1 MAPPVEEIRIEPHE
15 WSDHVATTDG
25 PQLVVGGPGTGKT
38 EFLVRRVTAL
48 IDRDVDPGALL
59 VLSFSRRGVSDLRRR
74 IRSRLDRTSRAIDV
88 TTFHSYAARLL
99 EAHHLHRGWNSA
111 PNVLTGPEQQQL
123 VISLLASEDPNDWSV
138 AFRKIITTVTFATEV
153 TDFVLRA
160 KERLLDADG
169 IAERIP
175 DHPEWRGLD
184 RFLVRYDATLREV
197 GRIDYGTLLAEAT
210 GLLRDDVVKVAECER
225 TSHLLVDEYQDTTF
239 AQAAMLEALAG
250 APMNLTVAAD
260 PYQSVFSFRG
270 AEVANVAAFP
280 EEFRDPSGRPAKRL
294 VLIQSFRVPAPILEA
309 AVRVTERE
317 LPGAAGKVLPAPGTG
332 SVETYR
338 FEQQTQEA
346 EWIAGEIQRLHLEQ
360 QLPYSRMAVFVRS
373 KRRLLSDLSRSLE
386 RRGIPHDRPNARLVD
401 RPSARFVL
409 DCVLAATVE
418 AGDPEADRAVRRI
431 LLGPL
436 FRMPL
441 GALRDLER
449 ERADRSWSWAE
460 AIRGHVVD
468 GVPLAALLDDQGWA
482 VAVGADRGL
491 WEIWSKLP
499 QMGSLVADPAR
510 SDELA
515 AWTSLSQVV
524 DSWTE
529 RNPGATLVDYAGLV
543 ESETFE
549 AQPLLS
555 FRASHNDSVT
565 LTTLHQSKG
574 LDFDIVFI
582 ADAVEGVFPD
592 LRARDS
598 LLGARYLS
606 PNLPTE
612 TAAYRAFRLDEE
624 RRLAYTAMT
633 RASRRV
639 VWTATTAGADKNQ
652 GPPSR
657 FLALVANT
665 ASVAEAVSTPP
676 VRTRPITPAEAESY
690 VRRRCADPE
699 RVAVERAAAI
709 ATLATGE
716 RFGLRP
722 PDSYYGVLAP
732 GPDRGIPAP
741 AALSPSQAE
750 AYERCPRRYV
760 LERRL
765 GIGDRVGHHADFG
778 TLLHLVLE
786 IVETRAADRGDS
798 HATLEEAL
806 AVLDQ
811 EFDPA
816 DFGNEPFASAWRERG
831 RNTLTRLYEH
841 WPSSG
846 SILGLEVALES
857 EIDGV
862 TWRGRADRAE
872 IRNGAVAIVDYK
884 TGRQPPTREEAALS
898 IQLGFYVMAAREH
911 AELAGAG
918 IADQGE
924 MWFPSMKQKK
934 VATRQVDVEQL
945 DEIREKMNQ
954 IAAGIAAER
963 WPATPNDLCD
973 RCSVRLVCPAWP
985 EGTEAFSL

>member
-1 MAPPVEEIRIEPHE
+1 MAPPVDEIRIEPDDWPE
-15 WSDHVATTDG
+15 HVGSTDG

-38 EFLVRRVTAL
+38 EFLVRRATML
-48 IDRDVDPGALL
+48 IERGVDPGALL
-59 VLSFSRRGVSDLRRR
+59 VLSFSRRGVGDLRRR

-88 TTFHSYAARLL
+88 ATFHSYAARLL
-99 EAHHLHRGWNSA
+99 EAHHLGRGWTAA
-111 PNVLTGPEQQQL
+111 PTVLTGPEQEQL

-138 AFRKIITTVTFATEV
+138 AFRKIITSVTFAAEV

-160 KERLLDADG
+160 KERLIDAAG
-169 IAERIP
+169 ITERISN
-175 DHPEWRGLD
+175 HPEWKGLD
-184 RFLVRYDATLREV
+184 RFLLRYDATLREV

-210 GLLRDDVVKVAECER
+210 ALLGDDTLAESER
-225 TSHLLVDEYQDTTF
+225 TSHVLVDEYQDTTF
-239 AQAAMLEALAG
+239 AQASMLKALAG
-250 APMNLTVAAD
+250 TPANLTVAAD

-270 AEVANVAAFP
+270 AEVTNVAAFP
-280 EEFRDPSGRPAKRL
+280 EEFRDGAGRPAKRL
-294 VLIQSFRVPAPILEA
+294 VLTQSFRVPAPILEA

-317 LPGAAGKVLPAPGTG
+317 LPGAAGKVFPAPGTG

-346 EWIAGEIQRLHLEQ
+346 EWIASEIQRLHLEQ

-386 RRGIPHDRPNARLVD
+386 RQGVPHDRPDSRLVD

-409 DCVLAATVE
+409 DCVCAATRE
-418 AGDPEADRAVRRI
+418 AGDLEADRAVRRI

-449 ERADRSWSWAE
+449 ERAARSWSWAD
-460 AIRGHVVD
+460 AIVARVD
-468 GVPLAALLDDQGWA
+468 EGAALASLLDDQAWA
-482 VAVGADRGL
+482 ADIGADRGL
-491 WEIWSKLP
+491 WQIWSTLP
-499 QMGSLVADPAR
+499 QIASLVADPNR
-510 SDELA
+510 VDELA
-515 AWTSLSQVV
+515 AWTSLAQVV

-529 RNPGATLVDYAGLV
+529 RNPGATLVDYTRLA

-549 AQPLLS
+549 ARPLLS
-555 FRASHNDSVT
+555 FRAADNDSVT

-574 LDFDIVFI
+574 LDFDVVFI

-606 PNLPTE
+606 PHLPTD

-639 VWTATTAGADKNQ
+639 VWTATTAGAEENQ

-657 FLALVANT
+657 FLALVADV
-665 ASVAEAVSTPP
+665 ASVAEAVSAPP
-676 VRTRPITPAEAESY
+676 VRTKPITPAEAESY

-699 RVAVERAAAI
+699 LMSVDRAAA
-709 ATLATGE
+709 LAALAAPD

-732 GPDRGIPAP
+732 GPDTGIPAP

-765 GIGDRVGHHADFG
+765 GIGDRVGYHADFG
-778 TLLHLVLE
+778 TLLHTVLE
-786 IVETRAADRGDS
+786 IVETEAAGRGDA
-798 HATLEEAL
+798 HAELEEAL
-806 AVLDQ
+806 ATLDT
-811 EFDPA
+811 EFDPVE
-816 DFGNEPFASAWRERG
+816 FGGQPFAAAWLERA
-831 RNTLTRLYEH
+831 RATLTHLYGH

-846 SILGLEVALES
+846 EVLGLEVELES

-862 TWRGRADRAE
+862 KWRGRADRAE
-872 IRNGAVAIVDYK
+872 IRDGSVAIVDYK
-884 TGRQPPTREEAALS
+884 TGKKMPTTKEASTS

-911 AELAGAG
+911 ETLGATG
-918 IADQGE
+918 PADSGE
-924 MWFPSMKQKK
+924 MWFPSVKQKK
-934 VATRQVDVEQL
+934 VATRAVDVAKL
-945 DEIREKMNQ
+945 DEIRAKMGE
-954 IAAGIAAER
+954 IAEGIAAED
-963 WPATPNDLCD
+963 WSATPNDLCD

-985 EGTEAFSL
+985 EGEEAFSL

>member
-1 MAPPVEEIRIEPHE
+1 
-15 WSDHVATTDG
+15 
-25 PQLVVGGPGTGKT
+25 
-38 EFLVRRVTAL
+38 
-48 IDRDVDPGALL
+48 
-59 VLSFSRRGVSDLRRR
+59 
-74 IRSRLDRTSRAIDV
+74 
-88 TTFHSYAARLL
+88 
-99 EAHHLHRGWNSA
+99 
-111 PNVLTGPEQQQL
+111 
-123 VISLLASEDPNDWSV
+123 
-138 AFRKIITTVTFATEV
+138 
-153 TDFVLRA
+153 
-160 KERLLDADG
+160 
-169 IAERIP
+169 
-175 DHPEWRGLD
+175 
-184 RFLVRYDATLREV
+184 LREV

-210 GLLRDDVVKVAECER
+210 SLLRDETVQAVECEK
-225 TSHLLVDEYQDTTF
+225 TSHVLADEYQDTTF
-239 AQAAMLEALAG
+239 AQASMLRALAG
-250 APMNLTVAAD
+250 GPTNLTVAAD

-270 AEVANVAAFP
+270 AEITNVAAFP
-280 EEFRDPSGRPAKRL
+280 EDFPDDTGAPAKRL
-294 VLIQSFRVPAPILEA
+294 VLTQSFRVPALILDA

-317 LPGAAGKVLPAPGTG
+317 LPGAAGKVVAAPGPG

-346 EWIAGEIQRLHLEQ
+346 EWIAGEIERLHLEQ

-386 RRGIPHDRPNARLVD
+386 RRGVPHDRPDARLVD
-401 RPSARFVL
+401 RPSARFIL
-409 DCVLAATVE
+409 DGVLAATGE
-418 AGDPEADRAVRRI
+418 AGEQEVDRAVRRM

-449 ERADRSWSWAE
+449 ERAARSWSWAE
-460 AIRGHVVD
+460 AVARRVPEGA
-468 GVPLAALLDDQGWA
+468 PLAALLDDTAWA
-482 VAVGADRGL
+482 TEAGADRGL
-491 WEIWSKLP
+491 WQVWSTLP
-499 QMGSLVADPAR
+499 QIGALVSDPDR
-510 SDELA
+510 GDELA
-515 AWTSLSQVV
+515 AWTSLNQVV

-529 RNPGATLVDYAGLV
+529 RNPGATLVDYARLV

-549 AQPLLS
+549 ARPLLS
-555 FRASHNDSVT
+555 FRAADDDSVT

-574 LDFDIVFI
+574 LDFDVVFI

-612 TAAYRAFRLDEE
+612 TAEYRAFRLNEE

-639 VWTATTAGADKNQ
+639 VWTATTAGAEQNQ

-657 FLALVANT
+657 FLALVADVPT
-665 ASVAEAVSTPP
+665 VAEAVTAPP
-676 VRTRPITPAEAESY
+676 ARTKPITPAEAEAY
-690 VRRRCADPE
+690 LRRRCANPE
-699 RVAVERAAAI
+699 EVAVTRAAAV
-709 ATLATGE
+709 AALAAAP

-732 GPDRGIPAP
+732 GPNTGIPIP
-741 AALSPSQAE
+741 EALSPSQAE

-765 GIGDRVGHHADFG
+765 GIGDRVGFHADFG
-778 TLLHLVLE
+778 TLLHRVLE
-786 IVETRAADRGDS
+786 IVETEAAGRGDR
-798 HATLEEAL
+798 HATLDEAL
-806 AVLDQ
+806 ATLDD

-816 DFGNEPFASAWRERG
+816 DFGNEPFATAWRRRAG
-831 RNTLTRLYEH
+831 DTLTHLYEH

-846 SILGLEVALES
+846 DILGLEVDLNS

-862 TWRGRADRAE
+862 RWRGRADRVE
-872 IRNGAVAIVDYK
+872 IRNGSVAIVDYK
-884 TGRQPPTREEAALS
+884 TGRRPPTRNEAAVS

-911 AELAGAG
+911 EKLAGAG
-918 IADQGE
+918 TADTGE
-924 MWFPSMKQKK
+924 MWFPSMRQKQ
-934 VATRQVDVEQL
+934 VATREVDIGKL
-945 DEIREKMNQ
+945 DEIREKMNE
-954 IAAGIAAER
+954 IAAGIAAEK

-985 EGTEAFSL
+985 EGVEAFST